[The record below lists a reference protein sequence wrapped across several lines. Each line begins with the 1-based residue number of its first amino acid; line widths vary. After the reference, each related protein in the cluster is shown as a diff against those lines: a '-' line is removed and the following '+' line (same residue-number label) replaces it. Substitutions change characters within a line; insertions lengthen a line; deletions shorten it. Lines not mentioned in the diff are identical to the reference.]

1 MVSGKIF
8 RKYPTA
14 MAISPN
20 NPRDIKPSETLNG
33 IDWISWLKAGPSNRR
48 CSNQMPTITIEQI
61 MIMRIGL
68 VLMSLFNRMKKG
80 PTKQTI
86 NNVQAY
92 LFQGANMVRTI
103 T

>member
-1 MVSGKIF
+1 MVSGKTF

-14 MAISPN
+14 RAINPKNPN
-20 NPRDIKPSETLNG
+20 EIKPSETLNG

-48 CSNQMPTITIEQI
+48 CSSQMPTITIEQI

-68 VLMSLFNRMKKG
+68 VLMSLFNKMKKG

-86 NNVQAY
+86 NTVQAS
-92 LFQGANMVRTI
+92 LFQGANMVRTS